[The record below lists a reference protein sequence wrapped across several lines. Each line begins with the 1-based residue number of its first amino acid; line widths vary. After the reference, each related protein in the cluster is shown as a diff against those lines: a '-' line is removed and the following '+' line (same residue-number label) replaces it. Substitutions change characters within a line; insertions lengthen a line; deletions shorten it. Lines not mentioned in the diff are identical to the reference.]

1 MLLLSKLLNLLAQPL
16 NGVLLL
22 LALAY
27 FFPGRP
33 RRTGGR
39 KLLGA
44 ALLLLVL
51 CGFKSLPDA
60 LLRQLEDRSAE
71 VPDDADLSG
80 YAGMVVLGGAL
91 ESGRISQNHQ
101 HPQLNGSAERLTMAV
116 SLWRSH
122 PQLRIVFTGGEGEFF
137 GSGPSEAER
146 AQRFFDSMGVPHS
159 ALTLEDR
166 SQNTYENALF
176 TRALPGLDAQ
186 KPWLLLTS
194 AWHMP
199 RSLGT
204 FKKAG
209 WNVTPYPVDFR
220 TGASTPLSH
229 FNLGEG
235 AERWELLLHELLGIG
250 AYRLSR
256 RM

>member
-1 MLLLSKLLNLLAQPL
+1 MLLISKLLNLLAQPL
-16 NGVLLL
+16 NAVLLL

-27 FFPGRP
+27 FLSRSRPVAGR
-33 RRTGGR
+33 R
-39 KLLGA
+39 LMGA
-44 ALLLLVL
+44 ALLLLTL
-51 CGFKSLPDA
+51 CGFKTLPDA
-60 LLRQLEDRSAE
+60 LLQPLENRYPELAA
-71 VPDDADLSG
+71 DADLSG

-91 ESGRISQNHQ
+91 EPGRFSQYHQ
-101 HPQLNGSAERLTMAV
+101 QPLLNASAERMTMAV
-116 SLWRSH
+116 SLWQRH
-122 PQLRIVFTGGEGEFF
+122 PPLRIVFTGGEGEFF

-146 AQRFFDSMGVPHS
+146 ALQFFDSMGVPRS
-159 ALTLEDR
+159 VLTLETR

-186 KPWLLLTS
+186 KPWLLVTS

-199 RSLGT
+199 RSLAT
-204 FKKAG
+204 FQKAG

-220 TGASTPLSH
+220 TGGITPLSN

-235 AERWELLLHELLGIG
+235 AERWELLLHELLGIA
-250 AYRLSR
+250 AYRLSA